1 MKKVL
6 RNSVFVLAAA
16 LAMIQFGDNS
26 ITKDTHFIEEASS
39 NQSVGAQSVKKLIG
53 SDETIEYSKIY
64 TQYAELENN
73 YVLRFAVAVKGNVNS
88 LTFTRASL
96 EGHAEKVKPVPTV
109 YRGIIADKNT
119 YYYDGAKPT
128 TDESKAGNYYWACYT
143 ISYGKSSTLKDTP
156 IDLNLSIN
164 GESKVS
170 IQKSLQYVMNY
181 VAVEDITLNNINLY
195 NNELV
200 FDLSKGA
207 TSQSLDATVLPEKAT
222 EADNI
227 TYEIKNK
234 EIATV
239 DNEGNITPVSVG
251 KTTLTIKCDEVTKVV
266 TIRVVKLYDS
276 SLITDTKE
284 TLSNISNPFKTPGWY
299 ASNANKDYIK
309 VSLNTGTISINAAK
323 SLSNSKNPLLQIRYQ
338 PSNSENTSV
347 YTGKYL
353 MAFTINNQTNGDVT
367 LKCNLNGKTN
377 TNDMTQNL
385 VISSNE
391 TQNYLFVFRPT
402 EVSQYLNIKL
412 MKIGT
417 GTLTLDNIHFIA
429 LAD

>member
-39 NQSVGAQSVKKLIG
+39 IQSVGAQSVKKLIG

-73 YVLRFAVAVKGNVNS
+73 YVLRFAVAVKGDINS

-96 EGHAEKVKPVPTV
+96 EGHAEKVQDVPTV
-109 YRGIIADKNT
+109 YRGIIADKKT

-164 GESKVS
+164 GESKAS
-170 IQKSLQYVMNY
+170 IEKSLQYVMNY

-207 TSQSLDATVLPEKAT
+207 TSQNLNATASPVDAT

-227 TYEIKNK
+227 TYEIENK

-239 DNEGNITPVSVG
+239 DDKGNITPVSVG
-251 KTTLTIKCDEVTKVV
+251 KTTLTIKCDEVTKAV
-266 TIRVVKLYDS
+266 TIRVVNLDDS
-276 SLITDTKE
+276 SLITDSKE
-284 TLSNISNPFKTPGWY
+284 SLSNITDTSVPGWY
-299 ASNANKDYIK
+299 AQNTSSFISISMTDGVINCTSTKQMIKDLVAQFKFQPSNQDGSVYIGKYIIAFTIINNTSTSATFKCNPVGNPSNITDELVVDKNKTQSFTFMFDEIEESAYLTIK
-309 VSLNTGTISINAAK
+309 LMKKIGTGTISI
-323 SLSNSKNPLLQIRYQ
+323 S
-338 PSNSENTSV
+338 
-347 YTGKYL
+347 
-353 MAFTINNQTNGDVT
+353 
-367 LKCNLNGKTN
+367 
-377 TNDMTQNL
+377 
-385 VISSNE
+385 
-391 TQNYLFVFRPT
+391 
-402 EVSQYLNIKL
+402 
-412 MKIGT
+412 
-417 GTLTLDNIHFIA
+417 NIHFIA

>member
-16 LAMIQFGDNS
+16 LAMMQFGDNS

-39 NQSVGAQSVKKLIG
+39 IQSVGAQSVKKLIG
-53 SDETIEYSKIY
+53 SDEKVAYSKIY

-73 YVLRFAVAVKGNVNS
+73 YVLRFAVAVKGDINS

-96 EGHAEKVKPVPTV
+96 EGHAEKVKEVPTV
-109 YRGIIADKNT
+109 YRGIIANDTT
-119 YYYDGAKPT
+119 YFYDGLDLT
-128 TDESKAGNYYWACYT
+128 TDESKAGIYYWACYT

-156 IDLNLSIN
+156 IDLSLSIN
-164 GESKVS
+164 GESKAS
-170 IQKSLQYVMNY
+170 IKKSLQYVIDY
-181 VAVEDITLNNINLY
+181 KAVEDITLSNINLY
-195 NNELV
+195 NNEIV
-200 FDLSKGA
+200 FDLNKGT
-207 TSQSLDATVLPEKAT
+207 TSQNLNATAAPVDAT

-227 TYEIKNK
+227 TYEIENK

-239 DNEGNITPVSVG
+239 DDKGNITPVSVG

-266 TIRVVKLYDS
+266 TIRVVNLDDS
-276 SLITDTKE
+276 SLITDSVEK
-284 TLSNISNPFKTPGWY
+284 LSNISSPFTTPGWY
-299 ASNANKDYIK
+299 ASNSSKTNVTISLTNGVIECISNK
-309 VSLNTGTISINAAK
+309 SLN
-323 SLSNSKNPLLQIRYQ
+323 KNPIAQIRYQ
-338 PSNSENTSV
+338 PTNNEDASV
-347 YTGKYL
+347 YSGKYL
-353 MAFTINNQTNGDVT
+353 MAFTINNQTDGNVT

-377 TNDMTQNL
+377 ANDMTQNL
-385 VISSNE
+385 VVSTNE
-391 TQNYLFVFRPT
+391 SQSYIFVFTPT
-402 EVSQYLNIKL
+402 AVSQYLNIKL

>member
-1 MKKVL
+1 MKKIL

-64 TQYAELENN
+64 TQYAKLENN

-88 LTFTRASL
+88 ITFTRASL
-96 EGHAEKVKPVPTV
+96 EGHAENVKDVPAV
-109 YRGIIADKNT
+109 YRGIIADKKT

-143 ISYGKSSTLKDTP
+143 ISYGKSSTLKETP
-156 IDLNLSIN
+156 IDLSLSIN
-164 GESKVS
+164 GESKTSV
-170 IQKSLQYVMNY
+170 QKSLQYVIDY
-181 VAVEDITLNNINLY
+181 KAVKGITLDNVNLY

-207 TSQSLDATVLPEKAT
+207 TSQNLNATVSPKNAT
-222 EADNI
+222 EKNNI
-227 TYEIKNK
+227 TYEIEDKT
-234 EIATV
+234 IASV
-239 DNEGNITPVSVG
+239 DDKGSITPVSVG
-251 KTTLTIKCDEVTKVV
+251 KTTLTIKCDEVTKTV
-266 TIRVVKLYDS
+266 TIRVVNLDDN
-276 SLITDTKE
+276 SLITDSVEK
-284 TLSNISNPFKTPGWY
+284 LSNISKPFTTPGWY
-299 ASNANKDYIK
+299 ASNANKKILDIL
-309 VSLNTGTISINAAK
+309 LNTGTFSINAK
-323 SLSNSKNPLLQIRYQ
+323 SALSDTNPLLQIRYQ
-338 PSNSENTSV
+338 PNNSENTSV

-353 MAFTINNQTNGDVT
+353 MSFTINNQTDGDVT

-385 VISSNE
+385 VVSSNE
-391 TQNYLFVFRPT
+391 SQSYMFVFAPT
-402 EVSQYLNIKL
+402 AVSEYLNIKL

>member
-16 LAMIQFGDNS
+16 LAMMQFGDNS

-39 NQSVGAQSVKKLIG
+39 IQSVGAQSVKKLIG
-53 SDETIEYSKIY
+53 SDEKVAYSKIY

-73 YVLRFAVAVKGNVNS
+73 YVLRFAVAVKGDINS

-96 EGHAEKVKPVPTV
+96 EGHAEKVKEVPTV
-109 YRGIIADKNT
+109 YRGIIANDTT
-119 YYYDGAKPT
+119 YFYDGLDLT
-128 TDESKAGNYYWACYT
+128 TDESKAGIYYWACYT

-156 IDLNLSIN
+156 IDLSLSIN
-164 GESKVS
+164 GESKAS
-170 IQKSLQYVMNY
+170 IKKSLQYVIDY
-181 VAVEDITLNNINLY
+181 KAVEDITLSNVNLY

-200 FDLSKGA
+200 FDLSKGT
-207 TSQSLDATVLPEKAT
+207 TSQKLNATAAPVDAT

-227 TYEIKNK
+227 TYEIENK

-239 DNEGNITPVSVG
+239 DDKGNITPVSVG

-266 TIRVVKLYDS
+266 TIRVIKLDDS
-276 SLITDTKE
+276 SLITDSKE
-284 TLSNISNPFKTPGWY
+284 SLSNITDTSVPGWY
-299 ASNANKDYIK
+299 ASNSNKKNVTISLTNGVIECISNK
-309 VSLNTGTISINAAK
+309 SLNN
-323 SLSNSKNPLLQIRYQ
+323 KNPIAQIRYQ
-338 PSNSENTSV
+338 PTNNEDASV
-347 YTGKYL
+347 YSGKYL
-353 MAFTINNQTNGDVT
+353 MAFNINNQTDGDVT

-377 TNDMTQNL
+377 ANDMTQNL
-385 VISSNE
+385 VVSTNE
-391 TQNYLFVFRPT
+391 SQSYIFVFTPT
-402 EVSQYLNIKL
+402 AVSQYLNIKL
-412 MKIGT
+412 IKIGK

>member
-39 NQSVGAQSVKKLIG
+39 IQSVGAQSVKKLIG
-53 SDETIEYSKIY
+53 SDEKVAYSKIY

-73 YVLRFAVAVKGNVNS
+73 YVLRFAVAVKGDINS

-96 EGHAEKVKPVPTV
+96 EGHAEKVKEVPTV
-109 YRGIIADKNT
+109 YRGIIANDIT
-119 YYYDGAKPT
+119 YFYDGLDLT
-128 TDESKAGNYYWACYT
+128 TDESKAGIYYWACYT
-143 ISYGKSSTLKDTP
+143 ISYGKSSTLKETP
-156 IDLNLSIN
+156 IDLSLSIN
-164 GESKVS
+164 GESKTS
-170 IQKSLQYVMNY
+170 IKKSLQYVIDY
-181 VAVEDITLNNINLY
+181 KAVEDITLSNINLY
-195 NNELV
+195 DNEIV
-200 FDLSKGA
+200 FDLNKGT
-207 TSQSLDATVLPEKAT
+207 TSQNLNATASPVDAT

-227 TYEIKNK
+227 TYEIENK

-239 DNEGNITPVSVG
+239 DDKGNITPVSVG

-266 TIRVVKLYDS
+266 TIRVVNLDDS
-276 SLITDTKE
+276 SLITDSVEK
-284 TLSNISNPFKTPGWY
+284 LSNISKPFTTPGWY
-299 ASNANKDYIK
+299 ASNSSKTNITISLTNGVIECISNK
-309 VSLNTGTISINAAK
+309 SLN
-323 SLSNSKNPLLQIRYQ
+323 KNPIAQIRYQ
-338 PSNSENTSV
+338 PTNNADASV
-347 YTGKYL
+347 YSGKYL
-353 MAFTINNQTNGDVT
+353 MAFTINNQTDGDVT

-385 VISSNE
+385 VVSTNE
-391 TQNYLFVFRPT
+391 SQSYIFVFTPT
-402 EVSQYLNIKL
+402 AVSQYLNIKL

-417 GTLTLDNIHFIA
+417 GTLTLNNIHFIA

>member
-39 NQSVGAQSVKKLIG
+39 IQSVGAQSVKKLIG
-53 SDETIEYSKIY
+53 SDEKVAYSKIY

-96 EGHAEKVKPVPTV
+96 EGHAEKVKDVPTV

-119 YYYDGAKPT
+119 YYYDGTSLT

-143 ISYGKSSTLKDTP
+143 ISYGKSSTLKNTP
-156 IDLNLSIN
+156 IDLSLSIN
-164 GESKVS
+164 GESKAS
-170 IQKSLQYVMNY
+170 IEKSLQYVMNY

-200 FDLSKGA
+200 FDLSKGT
-207 TSQSLDATVLPEKAT
+207 TSQNLNATAAPENAT

-227 TYEIKNK
+227 TYEIENK

-239 DNEGNITPVSVG
+239 DDKGSITPVSVG
-251 KTTLTIKCDEVTKVV
+251 KTTLTIICDEVTKVV
-266 TIRVVKLYDS
+266 TIRVVNLDDS
-276 SLITDTKE
+276 SLINDVDQTSFKE
-284 TLSNISNPFKTPGWY
+284 VPTNYDSPGWY
-299 ASNANKDYIK
+299 NKNPASSSCPVSMKDNIITYKIGK
-309 VSLNTGTISINAAK
+309 TISKPPAVQI
-323 SLSNSKNPLLQIRYQ
+323 LYLPKND
-338 PSNSENTSV
+338 NNTV
-347 YTGKYL
+347 YVGKYL
-353 MAFTINNQTNGDVT
+353 LSFTITNNSDKNTVIKCHLNKKTDVITNELIT
-367 LKCNLNGKTN
+367 EIAKSN
-377 TNDMTQNL
+377 T
-385 VISSNE
+385 
-391 TQNYLFVFRPT
+391 YCFVFNSLGNS
-402 EVSQYLNIKL
+402 EFLNIKV
-412 MKIGT
+412 MKTGGT

>member
-64 TQYAELENN
+64 TQYAKLENN
-73 YVLRFAVAVKGNVNS
+73 YVLRFAVAVKGDINS
-88 LTFTRASL
+88 ITFTRASL
-96 EGHAEKVKPVPTV
+96 EGHAKKVKDVPAV
-109 YRGIIADKNT
+109 YRGIIADKKT

-170 IQKSLQYVMNY
+170 IQKSLQYVMN
-181 VAVEDITLNNINLY
+181 EDITLNNINLY

-207 TSQSLDATVLPEKAT
+207 TSQNLNATVSPGKAT

-227 TYEIKNK
+227 TYEIENK

-239 DNEGNITPVSVG
+239 DDKGNITPVSIG
-251 KTTLTIKCDEVTKVV
+251 KTTLTIKCDEAIKTV
-266 TIRVVKLYDS
+266 TIRVVNLDDS
-276 SLITDTKE
+276 SLINDVDQTSFKE
-284 TLSNISNPFKTPGWY
+284 VPTNYDSPGWY
-299 ASNANKDYIK
+299 NKNPASSSCPVSMKDNIITYKIGK
-309 VSLNTGTISINAAK
+309 TISKPPAVQI
-323 SLSNSKNPLLQIRYQ
+323 LYLPKND
-338 PSNSENTSV
+338 NNTV
-347 YTGKYL
+347 YVGKYL
-353 MAFTINNQTNGDVT
+353 LSFTITNNSDKNTVIKCHLNKKTDVITNELIT
-367 LKCNLNGKTN
+367 EIAKSN
-377 TNDMTQNL
+377 T
-385 VISSNE
+385 
-391 TQNYLFVFRPT
+391 YCFVFNSFGNS
-402 EVSQYLNIKL
+402 EFLNIKV
-412 MKIGT
+412 MKTGGT